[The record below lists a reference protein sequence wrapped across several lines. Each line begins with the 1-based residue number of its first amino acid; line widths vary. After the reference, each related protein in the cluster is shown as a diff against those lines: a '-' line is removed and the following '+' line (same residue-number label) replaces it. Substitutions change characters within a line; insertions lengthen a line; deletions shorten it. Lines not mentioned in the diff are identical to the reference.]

1 MPDGGSSTLASQ
13 ASLSIHLMAGQG
25 RGSVRYPAFLARL
38 LRIRGSLFGLGV
50 LSLVVLLAVTAT
62 LVSPY
67 PPNKTVGTILQTPGI
82 HNWLGTD
89 HLGRDELSRL
99 LYGARVAVLAGAVSV
114 GLAVTLGVM
123 IGLMAGYWGG
133 WVDDVLMRVVDAL
146 WAFPT
151 LVLALAIAA
160 SLGPGLSNAMVAIG
174 IVFTPAFARLVRAQ
188 SLSVR
193 ERDFAIAARAL
204 GAGPLRMM
212 LCHIWPNVLGPIIVQ
227 SSLMIPQAIIVEA
240 TLSFLGLGIEPP
252 NPSWGS
258 MLRQAYQYIE
268 RAPWLS
274 LFPGAAIFFTV
285 LGLNLL
291 GDGLRVALDVRLR
304 RRGTA

>member
-1 MPDGGSSTLASQ
+1 VTPQ
-13 ASLSIHLMAGQG
+13 ANTSI
-25 RGSVRYPAFLARL
+25 RL
-38 LRIRGSLFGLGV
+38 LSGRHLRRGRFAAFFFRLIRIRGSLFGVAV
-50 LSLVVLLAVTAT
+50 LTLVLLLAATANFI
-62 LVSPY
+62 SPHD
-67 PPNKTVGTILQTPGI
+67 PNKTIGSIMQTPGTK
-82 HNWLGTD
+82 HWLGTD

-114 GLAVTLGVM
+114 GLAVLLGVI

-188 SLSVR
+188 ALSVR
-193 ERDFAIAARAL
+193 EREFASAARAL

-212 LCHIWPNVLGPIIVQ
+212 FCHIWPNVLGPIIVQ

-240 TLSFLGLGIEPP
+240 SLSFLGLGIEPP

-268 RAPWLS
+268 RASWLS
-274 LFPGAAIFFTV
+274 LFPGGAIFVTV

-304 RRGTA
+304 QRGTS

>member
-1 MPDGGSSTLASQ
+1 MVFGAHPGSRR
-13 ASLSIHLMAGQG
+13 G
-25 RGSVRYPAFLARL
+25 RPAAL
-38 LRIRGSLFGLGV
+38 LTRVGRTRGSLFGLWV
-50 LSLVVLLAVTAT
+50 LALVLLVAVTAT
-62 LVSPY
+62 LIAPY
-67 PPNKTVGTILQTPGI
+67 NPNRTMGAILQRPGLG
-82 HNWLGTD
+82 HWLGTD
-89 HLGRDELSRL
+89 HLGRDVLSRL
-99 LYGARVAVLAGAVSV
+99 IFGARVAVMAGAVSV
-114 GLAVTLGVM
+114 GLAVVLGVA
-123 IGLMAGYWGG
+123 IGLVAGYRGG
-133 WVDDVLMRVVDAL
+133 WVDDVLMRLVDAL

-174 IVFTPAFARLVRAQ
+174 IVFTPAFARLVRGQA
-188 SLSVR
+188 LSVR
-193 ERDFAIAARAL
+193 EREFATAARAL
-204 GAGPLRMM
+204 GAGPMRMM
-212 LCHIWPNVLGPIIVQ
+212 LCHIWPNVLSPIIVQ

-258 MLRQAYQYIE
+258 MLRQAYQYLE

-274 LFPGAAIFFTV
+274 LVPGTAIFCTV

-304 RRGTA
+304 QRD

>member
-1 MPDGGSSTLASQ
+1 MPQ
-13 ASLSIHLMAGQG
+13 ASM
-25 RGSVRYPAFLARL
+25 SVRVMPGRRFRSGRFPAFFFRL
-38 LRIRGSLFGLGV
+38 IRIRGSLFGVAV
-50 LSLVVLLAVTAT
+50 LTLVLLLAATAN
-62 LVSPY
+62 VISPY
-67 PPNKTVGTILQTPGI
+67 DPNKTIGSIMQTPGTQ
-82 HNWLGTD
+82 HWLGTD

-114 GLAVTLGVM
+114 GLAVLLGVI

-133 WVDDVLMRVVDAL
+133 WVDDVLMRIVDAL

-188 SLSVR
+188 ALSVR
-193 ERDFAIAARAL
+193 EREFASAARAL

-227 SSLMIPQAIIVEA
+227 ASLMIPQAIIVEA
-240 TLSFLGLGIEPP
+240 SLSFLGLGIEPP

-268 RAPWLS
+268 RAAWLS
-274 LFPGAAIFFTV
+274 LFPGGAIFVTV

-304 RRGTA
+304 QRGVS

>member
-1 MPDGGSSTLASQ
+1 
-13 ASLSIHLMAGQG
+13 
-25 RGSVRYPAFLARL
+25 V
-38 LRIRGSLFGLGV
+38 V
-50 LSLVVLLAVTAT
+50 LSLVLFLAATAT
-62 LVSPY
+62 LVAPY
-67 PPNKTVGTILQTPGI
+67 NPNRTIGSILQKPGLG
-82 HNWLGTD
+82 HWLGTD
-89 HLGRDELSRL
+89 HLGRDILSRL

-114 GLAVTLGVM
+114 GLAVLLGVV
-123 IGLMAGYWGG
+123 IGLMAGHWGG

-174 IVFTPAFARLVRAQ
+174 IVFTPAFARLVRGQA
-188 SLSVR
+188 LSVR

-204 GAGPLRMM
+204 GAGPWRMM
-212 LCHIWPNVLGPIIVQ
+212 LWHIWPNVLGPVIVQ
-227 SSLMIPQAIIVEA
+227 ASLLIPQAIIVEA

-258 MLRQAYQYIE
+258 MLRQAYQYID

-274 LFPGAAIFFTV
+274 LFPGAAIFLTV

-291 GDGLRVALDVRLR
+291 GDGLRVTLDVRLR
-304 RRGTA
+304 QRGAS

>member
-1 MPDGGSSTLASQ
+1 M
-13 ASLSIHLMAGQG
+13 SIQFTVG
-25 RGSVRYPAFLARL
+25 RGLRSARFPAFLFRL
-38 LRIRGSLFGLGV
+38 IRIRGSFFGLGV
-50 LSLVVLLAVTAT
+50 LTLVMLLAVTAT
-62 LVSPY
+62 LVAPY
-67 PPNKTVGTILQTPGI
+67 NPNKTVGAILQTPGI

-99 LYGARVAVLAGAVSV
+99 LYGSQVAVPAGAVSV
-114 GLAVTLGVM
+114 GLAVALGVM

-174 IVFTPAFARLVRAQ
+174 IVFTPAFARLVRGQA
-188 SLSVR
+188 LSVR
-193 ERDFAIAARAL
+193 EREFAIAARAL

-304 RRGTA
+304 QRGAA

>member
-1 MPDGGSSTLASQ
+1 MSAESSIA
-13 ASLSIHLMAGQG
+13 
-25 RGSVRYPAFLARL
+25 ARL
-38 LRIRGSLFGLGV
+38 TSRRIPRRAGSPSFFTRLFRTRGSLFGL
-50 LSLVVLLAVTAT
+50 VVLALVLLLAT
-62 LVSPY
+62 LATLIAPY
-67 PPNKTVGTILQTPGI
+67 NPNKTVETILQRPGI

-89 HLGRDELSRL
+89 HLGRDILSRL
-99 LYGARVAVLAGAVSV
+99 LYGTRVAVLAGAVSV
-114 GLAVTLGVM
+114 GLAVLLGVS

-133 WVDDVLMRVVDAL
+133 WVDDVLMRIVDTL

-174 IVFTPAFARLVRAQ
+174 IVFTPAFARLVRGQA
-188 SLSVR
+188 LSIR

-212 LCHIWPNVLGPIIVQ
+212 LCHIWPNVVGPIIVQ
-227 SSLMIPQAIIVEA
+227 SSLLIPQAIIVEA

-274 LFPGAAIFFTV
+274 LFPGTAIFITV

-291 GDGLRVALDVRLR
+291 GDGLRVTLDVRLR
-304 RRGTA
+304 QRGVS

>member
-1 MPDGGSSTLASQ
+1 VSLRNRIAARFPSHRSQPGAGRRTL
-13 ASLSIHLMAGQG
+13 L
-25 RGSVRYPAFLARL
+25 VRL
-38 LRIRGSLFGLGV
+38 LRTRGSLFGLVV
-50 LSLVVLLAVTAT
+50 LSLVLFLAAT
-62 LVSPY
+62 DTLIAPY
-67 PPNKTVGTILQTPGI
+67 NPNRAIGSILQKPGLG
-82 HNWLGTD
+82 HWLGTD
-89 HLGRDELSRL
+89 HLGRDILSRL
-99 LYGARVAVLAGAVSV
+99 LYGARVAVLAGAISV
-114 GLAVTLGVM
+114 GLAVVLGVT
-123 IGLMAGYWGG
+123 IGLMAGHWGG
-133 WVDDVLMRVVDAL
+133 WVDDVLMCVVDAL

-174 IVFTPAFARLVRAQ
+174 IVFTPAFARLVRGQA
-188 SLSVR
+188 LSVR
-193 ERDFAIAARAL
+193 ERDFSIAARAL
-204 GAGPLRMM
+204 GAGPWRMM
-212 LCHIWPNVLGPIIVQ
+212 LCHIWPNILGPIIVQ

-240 TLSFLGLGIEPP
+240 SLSFLGLGIEPP

-274 LFPGAAIFFTV
+274 LFPGAAIFLTV

-304 RRGTA
+304 QRGAS

>member
-1 MPDGGSSTLASQ
+1 MPQ
-13 ASLSIHLMAGQG
+13 ASVSIRPMSG
-25 RGSVRYPAFLARL
+25 RSLRGARFPAFFIRL
-38 LRIRGSLFGLGV
+38 IRIRGSLFGLGV
-50 LSLVVLLAVTAT
+50 LTLVMLLAATASLVA
-62 LVSPY
+62 PQN
-67 PPNKTVGTILQTPGI
+67 PNKTIGAIMQTPGI
-82 HNWLGTD
+82 HHWLGTD

-114 GLAVTLGVM
+114 GLAVVLGVM

-174 IVFTPAFARLVRAQ
+174 IVFTPAFARLVRGQA
-188 SLSVR
+188 LSVR
-193 ERDFAIAARAL
+193 EREFAIAARAL

-227 SSLMIPQAIIVEA
+227 TSLMIPQAIIVEA
-240 TLSFLGLGIEPP
+240 SLSFLGLGIEPP

-304 RRGTA
+304 QRGAI

>member
-1 MPDGGSSTLASQ
+1 
-13 ASLSIHLMAGQG
+13 
-25 RGSVRYPAFLARL
+25 
-38 LRIRGSLFGLGV
+38 
-50 LSLVVLLAVTAT
+50 VLLVAVTAT
-62 LVSPY
+62 LIAPY
-67 PPNKTVGTILQTPGI
+67 NPNRTMGAILQRPGLG
-82 HNWLGTD
+82 HWLGTD
-89 HLGRDELSRL
+89 HLGRDVLSRL
-99 LYGARVAVLAGAVSV
+99 IFGARVAVMAGAVSV
-114 GLAVTLGVM
+114 GLAVVLGVA
-123 IGLMAGYWGG
+123 IGLVAGYRGG
-133 WVDDVLMRVVDAL
+133 WVDDVLMRLVDAL

-174 IVFTPAFARLVRAQ
+174 IVFTPAFARLVRGQA
-188 SLSVR
+188 LSVR
-193 ERDFAIAARAL
+193 EREFATAARAL
-204 GAGPLRMM
+204 GAGPMRMM
-212 LCHIWPNVLGPIIVQ
+212 LRHIWPNVLSPIIVQ

-274 LFPGAAIFFTV
+274 LFPGAAIFASV

-304 RRGTA
+304 QRGAV

>member
-1 MPDGGSSTLASQ
+1 VTVGSLLIRQCARRQTGPGAAGGFFRR
-13 ASLSIHLMAGQG
+13 LM
-25 RGSVRYPAFLARL
+25 RT
-38 LRIRGSLFGLGV
+38 RGSLFGL
-50 LSLVVLLAVTAT
+50 VVLGIVALLALTAG
-62 LVSPY
+62 LIAPY
-67 PPNKTVGTILQTPGI
+67 NPNKTIAGILQTPGGQC
-82 HNWLGTD
+82 WLGTD
-89 HLGRDELSRL
+89 HLGRDVLSRL
-99 LYGARVAVLAGAVSV
+99 LYGTRVAVLAGAVSV
-114 GLAVTLGVM
+114 GLAVALGVM
-123 IGLMAGYWGG
+123 IGLVAGTRGG

-151 LVLALAIAA
+151 LVLALAIAF

-174 IVFTPAFARLVRAQ
+174 IVFTPAFARLVRGQAL
-188 SLSVR
+188 SLR

-204 GAGPLRMM
+204 GAGSCRMM
-212 LCHIWPNVLGPIIVQ
+212 RCHIWPNVLGPIIVQ
-227 SSLMIPQAIIVEA
+227 ASLMIPQAIIVEA

-268 RAPWLS
+268 RAPRLS
-274 LFPGAAIFFTV
+274 LVPGAAIFLTV

-304 RRGTA
+304 QRGAA

>member
-1 MPDGGSSTLASQ
+1 VSRGGGIVTRHPSRSASRG
-13 ASLSIHLMAGQG
+13 AGARALLS
-25 RGSVRYPAFLARL
+25 RL
-38 LRIRGSLFGLGV
+38 LRTRGSLFGIGV
-50 LSLVVLLAVTAT
+50 LSLVLFLAATAT
-62 LVSPY
+62 LIAPY
-67 PPNKTVGTILQTPGI
+67 NPNRTIGSILQKPGLG
-82 HNWLGTD
+82 HWLGTD
-89 HLGRDELSRL
+89 HLGRDILSRL
-99 LYGARVAVLAGAVSV
+99 LYGARVAFLAGAVSV
-114 GLAVTLGVM
+114 GLAVVVGVA
-123 IGLMAGYWGG
+123 IGLMAGQWGG

-174 IVFTPAFARLVRAQ
+174 IVFTPAFARLVRGQAL
-188 SLSVR
+188 SLR
-193 ERDFAIAARAL
+193 ERDFAVAARAL
-204 GAGPLRMM
+204 GAGPFRMM
-212 LCHIWPNVLGPIIVQ
+212 FSHIWPNVLGPIIVQ
-227 SSLMIPQAIIVEA
+227 SSLLIPQAIIVEA

-274 LFPGAAIFFTV
+274 LFPGAAIFLTV

-304 RRGTA
+304 QRGAA